1 MKEYN
6 FTQQPFKLFGLPKY
20 YENGLLERIPQYLK
34 EEVPNVWELGQRCPG
49 ARLCFRTDS
58 KELYFK
64 IILKSNRPD
73 IGMSIF
79 SAQSGNVYI
88 GNRQT
93 ARYAGLITPENYNT
107 LICEGTFTNDPGIND
122 ITVFLPRNE
131 PIDDIIIGLDDDAN
145 IEAPTPY
152 KYQKPIVY
160 YGSSITEGGCCSK
173 PANGYNAFISRW
185 LDVDYYNLGFSGAA
199 KGELC
204 MADYIN
210 TIEKSIFVYD
220 YDHNAPTIEHLA
232 ATHEPFFKR
241 IREHSP
247 SLPIVMMTRPNFDY
261 GDAPERREIIKRTY
275 ENAVKNGDK
284 NVYFVGGELFFGEDD
299 RFACTNDCC
308 HPNDLGMYRMAKV
321 VAPIIEK
328 ILKSL

>member
-93 ARYAGLITPENYNT
+93 ACRSYHA
-107 LICEGTFTNDPGIND
+107 
-122 ITVFLPRNE
+122 R
-131 PIDDIIIGLDDDAN
+131 
-145 IEAPTPY
+145 
-152 KYQKPIVY
+152 
-160 YGSSITEGGCCSK
+160 
-173 PANGYNAFISRW
+173 
-185 LDVDYYNLGFSGAA
+185 
-199 KGELC
+199 EL
-204 MADYIN
+204 
-210 TIEKSIFVYD
+210 
-220 YDHNAPTIEHLA
+220 
-232 ATHEPFFKR
+232 
-241 IREHSP
+241 
-247 SLPIVMMTRPNFDY
+247 
-261 GDAPERREIIKRTY
+261 
-275 ENAVKNGDK
+275 
-284 NVYFVGGELFFGEDD
+284 
-299 RFACTNDCC
+299 
-308 HPNDLGMYRMAKV
+308 
-321 VAPIIEK
+321 
-328 ILKSL
+328 